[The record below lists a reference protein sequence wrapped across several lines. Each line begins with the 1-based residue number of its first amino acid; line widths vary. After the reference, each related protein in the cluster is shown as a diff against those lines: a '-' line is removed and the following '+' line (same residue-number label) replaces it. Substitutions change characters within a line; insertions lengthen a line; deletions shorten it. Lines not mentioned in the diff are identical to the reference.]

1 MRLLL
6 VLVLGELVDVAL
18 QLVEVLALSG
28 DLLLQL
34 GEPVVM
40 RG

>member
-6 VLVLGELVDVAL
+6 ALVLGELVDVAL
-18 QLVEVLALSG
+18 ELVEVLALGG

-34 GEPVVM
+34 GEPVV
-40 RG
+40 GD